1 MNITT
6 LADVYDTVY
15 TLKDNKVVEP
25 AVTSIKIEVHPKDK
39 DLLSTKMYIE
49 YRTTLG
55 NFPADV
61 VFTTKQ
67 ALLNSL

>member
-6 LADVYDTVY
+6 LANVYDIVY
-15 TLKDNKVVEP
+15 ALKDNKVVEP
-25 AVTSIKIEVHPKDK
+25 VVTSIKIEIHLKDK

-55 NFPADV
+55 NFAEST
-61 VFTTKQ
+61 VFLTKQ
-67 ALLNSL
+67 ALLDSL